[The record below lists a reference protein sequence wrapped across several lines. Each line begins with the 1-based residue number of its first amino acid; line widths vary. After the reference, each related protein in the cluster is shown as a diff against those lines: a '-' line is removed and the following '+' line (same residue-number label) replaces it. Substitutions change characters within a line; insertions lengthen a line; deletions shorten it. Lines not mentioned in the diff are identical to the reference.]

1 MAQIELL
8 EHHGLDA
15 PRPERARGRGA
26 EQAGA
31 DHRDVGDRRAREI
44 LFLCEEVPARQA
56 ADWGLVN
63 HAVPAAGLD
72 AKVDELVEKLAAKL
86 PQTVRYTKQ
95 QLNWW
100 RDVSWHE
107 TVNHAR
113 DWLALS
119 MLGDEARD
127 AIQAFLASRR

>member
-1 MAQIELL
+1 
-8 EHHGLDA
+8 
-15 PRPERARGRGA
+15 
-26 EQAGA
+26 
-31 DHRDVGDRRAREI
+31 
-44 LFLCEEVPARQA
+44 VPA
-56 ADWGLVN
+56 VE
-63 HAVPAAGLD
+63 LD

-107 TVNHAR
+107 TVGHAR

-119 MLGDEARD
+119 MLGDEARE